1 MGRVFNEAFFD
12 IKKHPGVSLL
22 ILVQISIL
30 IFSANFFFEVI
41 GNTINQTKEQN
52 AEIGELRHYAL
63 TDNLVGDYEK
73 EFLKRED
80 ALINLK
86 KFNAA
91 LENKDE
97 YGYVEAYQ
105 SPLLIFDEKMPET
118 TLLGYDDNN
127 PERSIGKVNGEVAC
141 EVKGFAV
148 TKGFMRLNPVRNS
161 AGEII
166 PDSMYDEENGN
177 VNIILGHEYEGIYSI
192 GDEIRAMN
200 MGEKIVSLRVVDFLE
215 EGASVYYRNKYLN
228 LDRYVLT
235 VFPSDKEIP
244 EDYEEYHSQIVRLIM
259 KMNGEFVTKENPD
272 DIQAFVNEACKEA
285 HIYPASKVESSTNAQ
300 IAITGTAIDVI
311 IKTFEKMLVIL
322 AVFSVASTIIFAS
335 IKISRNKKY
344 YGVLLLNGYSKK
356 EIFAIIMVSF
366 GIVIACANALGLF
379 VYKLSALFTTIDS
392 INVPATIVANLVVFL
407 SAMVSTFFIIKETQ
421 IDKFLRGIN
430 D

>member
-1 MGRVFNEAFFD
+1 MGRVFNEAIFD
-12 IKKHPGVSLL
+12 IKKHPALSVL
-22 ILVQISIL
+22 IVIQIAVLV
-30 IFSANFFFEVI
+30 FSVNFFFE
-41 GNTINQTKEQN
+41 GLNTTVHETKKEN
-52 AEIGELRHYAL
+52 AEILELKHYTL

-86 KFNAA
+86 KFCQSLKEKA
-91 LENKDE
+91 E
-97 YGYVEAYQ
+97 YGYVEAYKD
-105 SPLLIFDEKMPET
+105 PLLLFSESIPET
-118 TLLGYDDNN
+118 TLLNYENGS
-127 PERSIGKVNGEVAC
+127 PQQSIGTINGEVAC
-141 EVKGFAV
+141 EVKGFIV
-148 TKGFMRLNPVRNS
+148 TKEYMKYNRVRNS
-161 AGEII
+161 AGEEI
-166 PDSMYDEENGN
+166 SEEFFEESNSGKG
-177 VNIILGHEYEGIYSI
+177 IILGHDYFGVYNVGDIIRVMSI
-192 GDEIRAMN
+192 DEEIMELKV
-200 MGEKIVSLRVVDFLE
+200 MDILE
-215 EGASVYYRNKYLN
+215 EGASVYYRNQYLN
-228 LDRYVLT
+228 LDRYVLN

-244 EDYEEYHSQIVRLIM
+244 ENDKEYHAQIFRMLMRI
-259 KMNGEFVTKENPD
+259 NGEFVTKENPD

-285 HIYPASKVESSTNAQ
+285 HIYPASKVEASTNAQ

-322 AVFSVASTIIFAS
+322 AVFSVASTIIFVS

-392 INVPATIVANLVVFL
+392 VNVPVTIAANIVIFL
-407 SAMVSTFFIIKETQ
+407 SAIASTLFIIKETQ